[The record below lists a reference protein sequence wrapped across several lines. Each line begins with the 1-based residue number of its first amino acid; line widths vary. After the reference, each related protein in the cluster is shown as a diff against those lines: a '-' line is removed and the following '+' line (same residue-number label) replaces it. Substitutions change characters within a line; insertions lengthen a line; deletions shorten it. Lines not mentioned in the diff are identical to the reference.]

1 MYYLYV
7 EYCTSLPKPKS
18 CRFTSRCKKKTDQ
31 EKFRKFAYYP
41 QCIFAD
47 ASVLFL
53 LTLIIIFKL
62 NKFTL
67 AIFFCHNASV
77 SIAVQKTFDECI
89 FDKARRKV
97 NILFKVNNN

>member
-1 MYYLYV
+1 MQIYF
-7 EYCTSLPKPKS
+7 KI
-18 CRFTSRCKKKTDQ
+18 RKKTDQ

-47 ASVLFL
+47 ASALFL

-62 NKFTL
+62 NKFIL

-77 SIAVQKTFDECI
+77 SVALQKTFDECI
-89 FDKARRKV
+89 FNKARRKV
-97 NILFKVNNN
+97 NIL